1 MKKIAFVADVHLSDT
16 PPKVRKDPDYLS
28 TLLNKLRF
36 IIENSDSVVFLGD
49 LFKTPNIS
57 SSALCKVI
65 SFFNEYK
72 DTKDLYSIIGNHDVP
87 YLSSY
92 LLYKTS
98 LGILDV
104 AGVIEVVS
112 AGIML
117 HGISIKPI
125 PFQKEITC
133 PDGMD
138 ILVGHCFFESELDP
152 DFSLTSDMLKG
163 KGCKLVILGHD
174 HSPYSNVKLD
184 GCEIVRTGS
193 ICRDS
198 SHTYNLDELG
208 NRVCYYE
215 VVVDETKSCI
225 VSHGKKKIPVL
236 SPREVFSEEVFN
248 QIGKKSN
255 KFAYLYDVSALL
267 EKYKDAGDKRSS
279 DGNKNTVLTVMR
291 EMKIPEDVIC
301 YVRERYTSLGM
312 TLR

>member
-16 PPKVRKDPDYLS
+16 PPKVRKDSDYLA
-28 TLLNKLRF
+28 TLLAKLRF
-36 IIENSDSVVFLGD
+36 IIESSDSVVFLGD

-72 DTKDLYSIIGNHDVP
+72 NNKDIYSIIGNHDVP

-104 AGVIEVVS
+104 AGVIKVVT
-112 AGIML
+112 AGIMV

-125 PFQKEITC
+125 PFQKKIEC
-133 PDGMD
+133 PDDMD

-163 KGCKLVILGHD
+163 KSCKLVILGHD
-174 HSPYSNVKLD
+174 HSPYSNKKVNN
-184 GCEIVRTGS
+184 CEVIRTGS

-198 SHTYNLDELG
+198 SHLYNLDELG
-208 NRVCYYE
+208 NRVTYYE
-215 VVVDETKSCI
+215 VVVDETKSSI
-225 VSHGKKKIPVL
+225 VSHGKKKVPVL

-248 QIGKKSN
+248 QIGKKTN
-255 KFAYLYDVSALL
+255 KFAYLYDISALL
-267 EKYKDAGDKRSS
+267 EKYKDMGDKRT
-279 DGNKNTVLTVMR
+279 DKNTDTVLSVMR
-291 EMKIPEDVIC
+291 EMKIPEDVVC